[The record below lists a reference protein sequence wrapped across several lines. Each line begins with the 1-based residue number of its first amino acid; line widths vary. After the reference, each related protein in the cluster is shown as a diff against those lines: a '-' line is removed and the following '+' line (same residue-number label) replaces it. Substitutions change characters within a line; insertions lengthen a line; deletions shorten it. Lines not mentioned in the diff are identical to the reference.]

1 MLNFL
6 ANHDLYL
13 PEKLDFFGLLIPIYG
28 LCIIIGILIAVYA
41 AIREG
46 KKLGIASEDIYTG
59 VIIIAPL
66 AIVGARLWYILFNL
80 DEGWPL
86 DKILGL
92 DGNGMAG
99 LAIQGGIIAAVIAII
114 FYCRW
119 KRISLYKILD
129 IVAPGFLIG
138 QICGRWGNFFNH
150 ELFGPKIKH
159 PDLFEKLLPEFIT
172 ENMRISPA
180 DGGNG
185 IDYYHPTFLYESAL
199 NLVGLIIMLVL
210 RRKFKKLKT
219 GDLVGIYL
227 VWYGLVRIFT
237 ESLRSM
243 SGQNEILKLGPIPV
257 SIALSVI
264 FIICGITFLIVKRI
278 KGPQDY
284 YGEVIE
290 YIKENKVDTVL
301 FDLDGT
307 LLNTKP
313 LIDRSFVH
321 TFSHFRPDYQLSE
334 EELDSFFGPTL
345 SQTFSRYSDN
355 EKEIEEMIAY
365 YRKFNIANHDSMVK
379 VFPGANALVITLHK
393 KGFKLGVVSSKKT
406 DLVRHGLELFG
417 LLDKMDIVIG
427 ADEVSNHKPAPDGI
441 LLAKEKLNGKNVIY
455 VGDTANDIAAAK
467 AANVKAIGVLYIKN
481 PEVMLEAKPDDVVKN
496 LNEILKICG
505 E

>member
-1 MLNFL
+1 MINFL
-6 ANHDLYL
+6 SASYV
-13 PEKLDFFGLLIPIYG
+13 PETFEFFGFDITFYAV
-28 LCIIIGILIAVYA
+28 CILIGILIAVYLGLK
-41 AIREG
+41 EG
-46 KKLGIASEDIYTG
+46 KKLGIASDDIYLG
-59 VIIIAPL
+59 VLIIVPI

-80 DEGWPL
+80 DEPWPL

-99 LAIQGGIIAAVIAII
+99 LAIQGGVIAAVIALF

-119 KRISLYKILD
+119 KKISLYRALD
-129 IVAPGFLIG
+129 LVAPGFFIG

-150 ELFGPKIKH
+150 ELFGPKIKNV
-159 PDLFEKLLPEFIT
+159 DLFHKLLPDFIT
-172 ENMRISPA
+172 ENMKISPS
-180 DGGNG
+180 DGGTG
-185 IDYYHPTFLYESAL
+185 YDYYHPTFLYESAL
-199 NLVGLIIMLVL
+199 NLIGLIIILVV

-219 GDLVGIYL
+219 GDLIGIYL
-227 VWYGLVRIFT
+227 IWYGLVRIFT
-237 ESLRSM
+237 EALRSQ
-243 SGQNEILKLGPIPV
+243 SGQDEILKLGVIPV
-257 SIALSVI
+257 SIAISIL
-264 FIICGITFLIVKRI
+264 FIVCGIAFLIVKRY
-278 KGPQDY
+278 KGPKENY
-284 YGEVIE
+284 LEVID

-313 LIDRSFVH
+313 LIDRSFVY

-345 SQTFSRYSDN
+345 YQTFSKYSDD

-379 VFPGANALVITLHK
+379 VFPGANALVRTLHR

-406 DLVRHGLELFG
+406 DLVKHGLELFG
-417 LLDKMDIVIG
+417 LLDKMDIIIG

-441 LLAKEKLNGKNVIY
+441 LLAKEKLGGKNVIY

-481 PEVMLEAKPDDVVKN
+481 PEIMLEAKPDDVVSD